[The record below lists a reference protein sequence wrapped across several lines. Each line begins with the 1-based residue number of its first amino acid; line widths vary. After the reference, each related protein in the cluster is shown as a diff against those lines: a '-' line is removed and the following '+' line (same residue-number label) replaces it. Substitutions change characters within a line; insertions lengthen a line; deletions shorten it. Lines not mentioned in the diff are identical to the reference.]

1 MSERLKG
8 KKVAILA
15 ADMVERVELVEP
27 RKALEAEGAQTDL
40 ISLEAGSILTAN
52 HFDQAGSE
60 PVDRVIGEVDPGDY
74 DALLVP
80 GGVAN
85 PDLLRTSEDVVG
97 FVRELY
103 AAGKPIAAICHG
115 PWVLVE
121 ADLVRDHTVTSWPS
135 LQTDIRNA
143 GGSWVDREV
152 VTDEGIVTSRKP
164 DDIPA
169 FNGKMI
175 EEFAE
180 GIHERRGA
188 QVVEAR

>member
-1 MSERLKG
+1 MAERLKG
-8 KKVAILA
+8 KKVAIVA

-27 RKALEAEGAQTDL
+27 REALEAEGAQTEL
-40 ISLEAGSILTAN
+40 ISLESGSIQTAN
-52 HFDQAGSE
+52 HFDKADTQT
-60 PVDRVIGEVDPGDY
+60 VDRVIGEADPGDY
-74 DALLVP
+74 DALLIP

-85 PDLLRTSEDVVG
+85 PDLLRANDGVVE
-97 FVRELY
+97 FVRDLY

-135 LQTDIRNA
+135 LRTDIQNA
-143 GGSWVDREV
+143 GGSWVDEEV

-180 GIHERRGA
+180 GIHPRRRPKA
-188 QVVEAR
+188 VEFS